1 MQFSPRHPNAT
12 KAMANWEKKSAYL
25 LREIVK
31 FKTYVD
37 SLKAAQQQKEVI
49 NQERE
54 MRAAEKAAREVN
66 GDEGEA
72 SATTSGKEKAL
83 PPAPI
88 KLGLEVPD
96 VPPPLS
102 SPTTNTMLDAMPMP
116 PKSSQSA

>member
-1 MQFSPRHPNAT
+1 
-12 KAMANWEKKSAYL
+12 MANWEKKSAYL